1 MRKEHKNPKGGLTA
15 KGRAFREKSKKD
27 IRTTV
32 FEKAQLEARYLLREK
47 RAAKE
52 EEMEKRDKKISEEIK
67 QKLPVHALGKNYRR
81 ERKTKI
87 ICFLRFR
94 IKKFPYPEIGE
105 FN

>member
-1 MRKEHKNPKGGLTA
+1 MLTDTTA

-52 EEMEKRDKKISEEIK
+52 EEMEKRDKKI
-67 QKLPVHALGKNYRR
+67 
-81 ERKTKI
+81 
-87 ICFLRFR
+87 
-94 IKKFPYPEIGE
+94 
-105 FN
+105 